1 MAKYGKTLA
10 EVLVQINGT
19 SQTKKVLE
27 ALTQTSKEL
36 GDKIKVARAE
46 LEKLAESGGGPAYD
60 AKKKELAAMV
70 KEQTQLNRAVNETKK
85 FSQSVGDILN
95 NISNNNVSVLNR
107 TKRTLEA
114 LLNSIT
120 PNTKKAQNQIEQLQ
134 KAIQRVT
141 DEIARRK
148 GQLVDLDKVMA
159 NLGKATPK
167 QLDAVEKRLQT
178 LLESVT
184 KNSNAWRKYDKQ
196 MRLLQ
201 EERSRRTTAQ
211 AQDIMGGNYTK
222 TIEGTKQAIELL
234 KKYQGTLNATD
245 TTAINAVTAS
255 INKMNEELETAA
267 SEKAAKVMQNPFRFS
282 PEEINEAIKYT
293 EKLQASVNDLDA
305 YHKLQLQIEKAKKA
319 RDEFAENSKHE
330 MMVSQFGQLEKL
342 SVSALA
348 EQKKYWEAMRDSGKY
363 LDNPIKKLEEI
374 AKLEKE
380 RLKEDA
386 DKVMGGDYTHT
397 IEGTQQAIKL
407 LEKYQGTLDAT
418 DTGAIDAVT
427 EGIKK
432 MNAELETATRE
443 RSEKVMQ
450 NPTGFSPEQIDEAIK
465 YTEKLQKATP
475 DGKEWTEYAKQIA
488 AAKEAR
494 DKFASDAKFEIM
506 SEQFKQF
513 DTLSKEAAEQQTKYW
528 EGLAKSMADTD
539 PRYQTVLDNIQ
550 KIKDSTKSQLE
561 GEAFK
566 VIGGDYTKTIE
577 GTKQAIELLKKYQET
592 LDATDA
598 DGINLV
604 NKAIR
609 EMNTE
614 LETAAKK
621 SARETLT
628 TNLNTAGTEDIKKA
642 VEWLTKYQGTL
653 EPLSQEWRE
662 INKEIE
668 AGNDRLKAVS
678 DRTKLDAMTDQFRNL
693 NKLSTAALADQQK
706 YWQSVLDNAQKGTAA
721 YIKAERNLQAISQET
736 AARREAQAG
745 AVMGDLANRSV
756 AEIQE
761 AVKLTEQLRD
771 AQKAGSAEYEI
782 YNNEIKQAKEYLQSY
797 IDLNKQADMEDK
809 WNNLTTLSANALAEQ
824 KKYWQEMVNGAKHGS
839 QELQDYQDKLRVV
852 FDEENRRAEN
862 KYFSIANNPVLYN
875 VSEIE
880 ESVKVF
886 QKLRDEQI
894 VGSQQWEWYADLVNK
909 ATEQLKSFKDGAK
922 LYVMEKQ
929 FADLSNLSVDAFAGQ
944 KKYWQELRDSLEA
957 TDPLYTKAIDN
968 LKQITD
974 LENSRIKAD
983 ATQAISDVKFG
994 NWDKTI
1000 EETQQAIKLIEEYKK
1015 QLKTKSDA
1023 DAINDAN
1030 EAIAELNANLGKA
1043 KEALMDVS
1051 EAKRIAEKVDIGM
1064 FDGTADDIDK
1074 ARKSLEAYRKTLRM
1088 SRDAVEIE
1096 KVDEALS
1103 ALAASAE
1110 QGGKNLKSLDRILA
1124 DLKHASMDDL
1134 QSAAKRLQEELK
1146 GATRNTEEYAKTSL
1160 KLQRVNKELER
1171 AKKEWEGQ
1179 ESLFIRMTKRLSVY
1193 MAAYGSLSAITS
1205 YVKDLGHANLQLS
1218 DSIADVAKTTG
1229 LNAKELAKLGED
1241 IRAID
1246 TRTAQEQLYE
1256 LAAAAGQ
1263 LGIKSEAEV
1272 AGFVRAANMIT
1283 VSLNELGTEA
1293 TTQLMK
1299 IATLTGESQ
1308 DGTEKALLS
1317 IGSAINE
1324 LTASSAAAAGPIVDL
1339 MNRMGGIAA
1348 QSKITS
1354 AQMAAIGA
1362 TADAL
1367 GQSVEITG
1375 TSMNKFLAT
1384 LMSNTDQIAYAL
1396 NMDAKALRSFINE
1409 GKTMDAVIAIFER
1422 MNDMG
1427 GLGKLAPVMG
1437 DLGSEGARMT
1447 QVLAAMA
1454 EKVDFLKGQLEISTE
1469 AYEKA
1474 TSIQNE
1480 YNVKNENAIAI
1491 LQRMG
1496 NALKEIAV
1504 NNVAVDVIT
1513 SLLRAMYN
1521 FFSYLQE
1528 GTFLAKALASSLM
1541 ALTAALISTR
1551 IQWVKTI
1558 NDMSR
1563 VEVFRALLLWLKNL
1577 ATGTA
1582 AFTLSWERLGKA
1594 LKANWFSLVI
1604 GAVAGLV
1611 TWMIKAATYVSET
1624 AKATAKYNREL
1635 QEEKDKV
1642 DQLFRSLTRLSSKEE
1657 DRARIINEI
1666 NNQYGQYLGFMLDEK
1681 DSAEKLA
1688 AAHQLINAELR
1699 KRMALN
1705 LQNTLTG
1712 KANNDY
1718 AEQLEKTIANIGTKV
1733 ENIKVRVIKDGKTE
1747 DRELYTS
1754 DVMNTIS
1761 EMINGRVYDA
1771 VKVTQ
1776 EEVNGQIVYRQQLQ
1790 GVDLDQLKLDIRK
1803 ALEEEFKNVQTF
1815 DANGKIIQG
1824 REGYVGQL
1832 AFGKVESYIE
1842 DMLEERIKY
1851 QKSIITAEE
1860 QANIELRSAAKDV
1873 LRRRES
1879 INDNLIS
1886 EIKKGEEGSEKLE
1899 QSFKD
1904 ADKKLKEAKEA
1915 AKKFEK
1921 GDNSDEAKAARQ
1933 NVKVA
1938 ELNYE
1943 KEEKALRD
1951 HYTKMADNAY
1961 DYVANQREILE
1972 QNYSNIENIQ
1982 DESLRKQKKSEKEAI
1997 NEQIRIYED
2006 FAKTIKTKV
2015 PNYDPWDKGRDVK
2028 DWREFSEIVTNLD
2041 SSSAKAL
2048 AAAFKKIKDEAALFP
2063 DDIQKVYELFQTQGV
2078 DEISLEKLGLK
2089 DATSVADMVWKWE
2102 KQIKDKLE
2110 TKFHRNTE
2118 LGFIFKD
2125 GAGGKRQKDEF
2136 EAALASL
2143 EAYYNDREEIVRKN
2157 ALLEEITQEEL
2168 DKRLQS
2174 LEQEHLSARI
2184 ELRKLMLSKENSFLT
2199 TFSHAA
2205 ESEYMQGIDYNKL
2218 QTQLEKLGKSMSQ
2231 GLEKKLTDDMVSLQK
2246 IVWEHQEEISRILL
2260 ENDPVQKVAAEYQK
2274 SFEKLDMLWATDEQ
2288 RTKNA
2293 AREKMATLLE
2303 FSTQRASLSDK
2314 DMRKQLEESRQFSQ
2328 VVKTMTAEEFQA
2340 FLILLDQ
2347 YAEAATNAKR
2357 QATQKA
2363 VRSLEFGFDN
2373 SDIGRQVS
2381 GQLQNIED
2389 IKGRLNEM
2397 QSSGLT
2403 MDGSALKKQKELV
2416 EQRIA
2421 LEQLKWNTMIETEK
2435 NGMNRMEVLQNLMLE
2450 KDKKTYQARL
2460 EVMKL
2465 IMDMDA
2471 KMFDES
2477 GSRIDQMQGWGAIS
2491 EIKATERK
2499 RDLINAELA
2508 LQQMRIDEM
2517 IRIEEEG
2524 QNRMEVIENLRMA
2537 RKDALYKADRRL
2549 TELTMQEYQ
2558 QRTQAAN
2565 EWGTAIGN
2573 GLGEMIAGTEDA
2585 GKALVKN
2592 LATMAVQSIGQMA
2605 QMFVA
2610 KQLLLSQQNM
2620 AEAASAMTT
2629 ATTAAAEATAVGA
2642 AKTAEATAIAMATP
2656 DSVLTFGASGAAKAA
2671 VISGLIAAAVAASI
2685 AIINSLFPGAGNKAT
2700 SSNRK
2705 LSTGMLTYAEGNYP
2719 VLGNDGKVYDA
2730 KYEGAGMKTGIY
2742 GGGAHFG
2749 IFSEKQPEMI
2759 VDGKTTQKLILN
2771 YPYIYDAITT
2781 IAKNGRLV
2789 NAMPTFASGDYP
2801 AGMKQIAPIATM
2813 GTSEGNNEQLAIM
2826 QEELAQSREVNR
2838 RLLRAIEG
2846 GIVAHLDGLETHKTQ
2861 KRNERFL
2868 KRRGID

>member
-267 SEKAAKVMQNPFRFS
+267 RKNAEKVMANPFRFS

-342 SVSALA
+342 SVNALA

-363 LDNPIKKLEEI
+363 LDDPIKKLEEI

-427 EGIKK
+427 ESIKK

-604 NKAIR
+604 NEAIR

-628 TNLNTAGTEDIKKA
+628 TNLNAAGTEDIKKA

-678 DRTKLDAMTDQFRNL
+678 DRTKLDAMTNQFRNL
-693 NKLSTAALADQQK
+693 NKLSTSALADQQK

-721 YIKAERNLQAISQET
+721 YIQAERKLQAINQET
-736 AARREAQAG
+736 TARREAQAG

-824 KKYWQEMVNGAKHGS
+824 KKYWQEMVNGAKQGS
-839 QELQDYQDKLRVV
+839 QELQDYQDKLKSVI
-852 FDEENRRAEN
+852 EEEQFRLDN
-862 KYFSIANNPVLYN
+862 KYIKVMNNPDQYSMREL
-875 VSEIE
+875 E
-880 ESVKVF
+880 EAIKHF
-886 QKLRDEQI
+886 EKLRDEQRLSS
-894 VGSQQWEWYADLVNK
+894 GEWDYYASMVNR
-909 ATEQLKSFKDGAK
+909 ASEQLKAFKDGAK
-922 LYVMEKQ
+922 LDAMEKQ
-929 FADLSNLSVDAFAGQ
+929 FADLSNLSVNAFTEQ
-944 KKYWQELRDSLEA
+944 KKYWQGLRDSLEA
-957 TDPLYTKAIDN
+957 TDPLYTKTIDN
-968 LKQITD
+968 LRQIAD
-974 LENSRIKAD
+974 LENSRIKTD
-983 ATQAISDVKFG
+983 ATQAIFDVKFG

-1023 DAINDAN
+1023 DAIDDAN
-1030 EAIAELNANLGKA
+1030 KVIAELNANLGKV
-1043 KEALMDVS
+1043 KESLMSGQD
-1051 EAKRIAEKVDIGM
+1051 AIAIGAQIKNNQ
-1064 FDGTADDIDK
+1064 FDGTTEDVLRAKK
-1074 ARKSLEAYRKTLRM
+1074 ALEEYRKTLKLKT
-1088 SRDAVEIE
+1088 DASTI
-1096 KVDEALS
+1096 KTVDEALRNVTN
-1103 ALAASAE
+1103 AAE
-1110 QGGKNLKSLDRILA
+1110 QANRKLIDINDVLNRLDT
-1124 DLKHASMDDL
+1124 ASVEEL
-1134 QSAAKRLQEELK
+1134 EAAAKQLQEQLEGAAREGRNYGETAAKLREVNLELK
-1146 GATRNTEEYAKTSL
+1146 K
-1160 KLQRVNKELER
+1160 

-1179 ESLFIRMTKRLSVY
+1179 ENVIARTAKRLMAYVAVY
-1193 MAAYGSLSAITS
+1193 GGFNFIKDKITEAI
-1205 YVKDLGHANLQLS
+1205 HANLELS
-1218 DSIADVAKTTG
+1218 DSFADIQKTTG
-1229 LNAKELAKLGED
+1229 LAAEEVKNLSRD
-1241 IRAID
+1241 IDAID
-1246 TRTAQEQLYE
+1246 TRTSQQQLHE
-1256 LAAAAGQ
+1256 LAATAGQ
-1263 LGIKSEAEV
+1263 IGLKSKEDV
-1272 AGFVRAANMIT
+1272 LGFVKASNMIT
-1283 VSLNELGTEA
+1283 VSLNELGSEGTA
-1293 TTQLMK
+1293 SLMK
-1299 IATLTGESQ
+1299 LAQLTGDVTDKGVEGS
-1308 DGTEKALLS
+1308 LLA

-1324 LTASSAAAAGPIVDL
+1324 LSANSAATAGPIVEF
-1339 MNRMGGIAA
+1339 MKRMGGIAA
-1348 QSKITS
+1348 QSSITT
-1354 AQMAAIGA
+1354 AEMAAIGA
-1362 TADAL
+1362 TADAI
-1367 GQSVEITG
+1367 GQSMEVTG
-1375 TSMNKFLAT
+1375 TSMNKFVAT
-1384 LMSNTDQIAYAL
+1384 LMSNSDQVAYAL
-1396 NMDAKALRSFINE
+1396 NMDAKALNDLLE
-1409 GKTMDAVIAIFER
+1409 GGKTMDAMLMVFER
-1422 MNDMG
+1422 MNEMG
-1427 GLGKLAPVMG
+1427 GIEKLAPVMG

-1447 QVLAAMA
+1447 QMLSAMA
-1454 EKVDFLKGQLEISTE
+1454 KSVGFLRDQVDLSREAFEESISIE
-1469 AYEKA
+1469 
-1474 TSIQNE
+1474 NE
-1480 YNVKNENAIAI
+1480 YNIKNENAIA
-1491 LQRMG
+1491 LLERMG
-1496 NALKEIAV
+1496 NTLREMWVNSTFVTGLTWVLKQMNDFVKWLAEGESGARLLKTAMIALGVSVSLASMHLDKFCKALFKAKTYTELFSGAWSKLGKLLKENWI
-1504 NNVAVDVIT
+1504 
-1513 SLLRAMYN
+1513 SLLVGALVSLAYYLYQTYTHVSALTRAT
-1521 FFSYLQE
+1521 QE
-1528 GTFLAKALASSLM
+1528 YDAELDKENNIMRNLFKSAQNENLAKE
-1541 ALTAALISTR
+1541 
-1551 IQWVKTI
+1551 K
-1558 NDMSR
+1558 
-1563 VEVFRALLLWLKNL
+1563 
-1577 ATGTA
+1577 
-1582 AFTLSWERLGKA
+1582 KA
-1594 LKANWFSLVI
+1594 K
-1604 GAVAGLV
+1604 
-1611 TWMIKAATYVSET
+1611 
-1624 AKATAKYNREL
+1624 
-1635 QEEKDKV
+1635 
-1642 DQLFRSLTRLSSKEE
+1642 
-1657 DRARIINEI
+1657 
-1666 NNQYGQYLGFMLDEK
+1666 
-1681 DSAEKLA
+1681 
-1688 AAHQLINAELR
+1688 
-1699 KRMALN
+1699 
-1705 LQNTLTG
+1705 
-1712 KANNDY
+1712 
-1718 AEQLEKTIANIGTKV
+1718 
-1733 ENIKVRVIKDGKTE
+1733 
-1747 DRELYTS
+1747 
-1754 DVMNTIS
+1754 
-1761 EMINGRVYDA
+1761 
-1771 VKVTQ
+1771 
-1776 EEVNGQIVYRQQLQ
+1776 
-1790 GVDLDQLKLDIRK
+1790 
-1803 ALEEEFKNVQTF
+1803 
-1815 DANGKIIQG
+1815 
-1824 REGYVGQL
+1824 
-1832 AFGKVESYIE
+1832 
-1842 DMLEERIKY
+1842 
-1851 QKSIITAEE
+1851 
-1860 QANIELRSAAKDV
+1860 
-1873 LRRRES
+1873 
-1879 INDNLIS
+1879 LIS
-1886 EIKKGEEGSEKLE
+1886 EINDRYGKYLGFILSERDSVQELAAAYELANARMRESMATRISNKQMDILDETYGERMTENRTDLMTTLSKNVQSAGREKEIMSVIRKVTIENLDKEEKDIRELIAGRLKEIGVASVLADMGEVKDYIELQKEYYKEYETINQEAAEHLQQAQKDTAAANVKMMNEMFKQVQDLNSGAIKESAEGPFKTSLDIQRGIVQEGKQYIAFAEEQMKNMTEEQKIEVQKNIKLVETQIEAARKNLPEGDAWGKDANLKGWKETLDNLGTASVDSLVSTYKELRDAPKLISDVIKYNRMFGTSFTSLSEVMEDSKNKAEQIKNQLASMGRTTTGDFLWGKSGDRDQKAKARQDFQAAMSALEAFYKEYEDFVRQKRADGLITEEAMNRQLLDNTRKYNEDKQQLIKKFLGEENTFNQKQYKGILSGYDYFSDKDLDKMAEQYQRWGDAMTDGGRNQIAKAGVEISKAVNKEQEKIKAELLKGDLFATFENNFAEMLDELGALTSAKEDEINNILNDLARKSGSEQVWGLSDEERAQRIAVLTKFADQSYQLNADRLKSEMLLETNNALWVQRMNDEEMQLLLEKLRNYYDDRLDVTKKYQDKLEKEFKSYYQQIGKQGEYESQKKNLEGKKESREKLE
-1899 QSFKD
+1899 GLGIKTDYSDMRNEITEGAKIEGSRLADEIDFQKERLKTLKEGSQERLAIETLI
-1904 ADKKLKEAKEA
+1904 ADKQLALNDILAQSQRDLTQVYMEEWNKRAEKWGEVGEIFGDFLGEQLALENQANKARARGDLET
-1915 AKKFEK
+1915 AKKIEQQQKENKQNLIK
-1921 GDNSDEAKAARQ
+1921 GL
-1933 NVKVA
+1933 
-1938 ELNYE
+1938 LN
-1943 KEEKALRD
+1943 
-1951 HYTKMADNAY
+1951 
-1961 DYVANQREILE
+1961 
-1972 QNYSNIENIQ
+1972 
-1982 DESLRKQKKSEKEAI
+1982 
-1997 NEQIRIYED
+1997 
-2006 FAKTIKTKV
+2006 F
-2015 PNYDPWDKGRDVK
+2015 
-2028 DWREFSEIVTNLD
+2028 IV
-2041 SSSAKAL
+2041 
-2048 AAAFKKIKDEAALFP
+2048 DEAAL
-2063 DDIQKVYELFQTQGV
+2063 
-2078 DEISLEKLGLK
+2078 
-2089 DATSVADMVWKWE
+2089 
-2102 KQIKDKLE
+2102 
-2110 TKFHRNTE
+2110 
-2118 LGFIFKD
+2118 
-2125 GAGGKRQKDEF
+2125 
-2136 EAALASL
+2136 
-2143 EAYYNDREEIVRKN
+2143 
-2157 ALLEEITQEEL
+2157 
-2168 DKRLQS
+2168 
-2174 LEQEHLSARI
+2174 
-2184 ELRKLMLSKENSFLT
+2184 
-2199 TFSHAA
+2199 
-2205 ESEYMQGIDYNKL
+2205 
-2218 QTQLEKLGKSMSQ
+2218 
-2231 GLEKKLTDDMVSLQK
+2231 
-2246 IVWEHQEEISRILL
+2246 
-2260 ENDPVQKVAAEYQK
+2260 
-2274 SFEKLDMLWATDEQ
+2274 WA
-2288 RTKNA
+2288 K
-2293 AREKMATLLE
+2293 
-2303 FSTQRASLSDK
+2303 
-2314 DMRKQLEESRQFSQ
+2314 
-2328 VVKTMTAEEFQA
+2328 
-2340 FLILLDQ
+2340 
-2347 YAEAATNAKR
+2347 
-2357 QATQKA
+2357 
-2363 VRSLEFGFDN
+2363 
-2373 SDIGRQVS
+2373 
-2381 GQLQNIED
+2381 
-2389 IKGRLNEM
+2389 
-2397 QSSGLT
+2397 
-2403 MDGSALKKQKELV
+2403 
-2416 EQRIA
+2416 
-2421 LEQLKWNTMIETEK
+2421 
-2435 NGMNRMEVLQNLMLE
+2435 
-2450 KDKKTYQARL
+2450 
-2460 EVMKL
+2460 
-2465 IMDMDA
+2465 
-2471 KMFDES
+2471 
-2477 GSRIDQMQGWGAIS
+2477 
-2491 EIKATERK
+2491 
-2499 RDLINAELA
+2499 ELA
-2508 LQQMRIDEM
+2508 LKMMFNAMSLADEKKTA
-2517 IRIEEEG
+2517 IEEMTLKGKESMLSIFLNALTG
-2524 QNRMEVIENLRMA
+2524 QSEEAKKGLPGLI
-2537 RKDALYKADRRL
+2537 
-2549 TELTMQEYQ
+2549 T
-2558 QRTQAAN
+2558 
-2565 EWGTAIGN
+2565 GAIVF
-2573 GLGEMIAGTEDA
+2573 A
-2585 GKALVKN
+2585 
-2592 LATMAVQSIGQMA
+2592 ATMALQAMA
-2605 QMFVA
+2605 
-2610 KQLLLSQQNM
+2610 KS
-2620 AEAASAMTT
+2620 
-2629 ATTAAAEATAVGA
+2629 
-2642 AKTAEATAIAMATP
+2642 AIANM
-2656 DSVLTFGASGAAKAA
+2656 
-2671 VISGLIAAAVAASI
+2671 
-2685 AIINSLFPGAGNKAT
+2685 FPEADTGSTGT
-2700 SSNRK
+2700 RK

-2742 GGGAHFG
+2742 RGGAHFG

-2813 GTSEGNNEQLAIM
+2813 DVSTGSNEQMERMSAALEQTQA
-2826 QEELAQSREVNR
+2826 VNNQ
-2838 RLLRAIEG
+2838 LLKLLQG
-2846 GIVAHLDGLETHKTQ
+2846 GIAAHLDGLETYRTQ